1 MMMVQLSSPHTTY
14 STQRNPDA
22 NPSSLTEDRQP
33 GFHLPSPDSTP
44 PKQIGIG
51 RGNIDRHL
59 SMTPQPP
66 CTHAN
71 IHMTAPPCPGQ
82 SRGHRERRNPCQL
95 DVNAASHETRAS
107 RVQPRTANGIDTH
120 IDTMARCTSL
130 THPPRLQDIGWI
142 TQTDGGM
149 DKRSREAVLRMST
162 QQLNWTELCGG
173 KTC

>member
-14 STQRNPDA
+14 STQRKPDA

-107 RVQPRTANGIDTH
+107 RVQPRTPMVLTPTSILRHDVHHSH
-120 IDTMARCTSL
+120 ILRDYKTLDGSRKRMEAWTRGLERQCYGC
-130 THPPRLQDIGWI
+130 RL
-142 TQTDGGM
+142 
-149 DKRSREAVLRMST
+149 
-162 QQLNWTELCGG
+162 NN
-173 KTC
+173 